1 MGQRIQNVELQ
12 ITPLLTPP
20 TNNSTNVTHNQHL
33 GEPFFCKISGIFLNF
48 CKQHKN
54 SLHTF
59 CTSPDGASKRKGEAD
74 TQRTPGCTQGQ
85 GTKVF
90 VTLNGR

>member
-1 MGQRIQNVELQ
+1 MA
-12 ITPLLTPP
+12 
-20 TNNSTNVTHNQHL
+20 
-33 GEPFFCKISGIFLNF
+33 FFFNF

-85 GTKVF
+85 GTKVLICHIKWQ
-90 VTLNGR
+90 VMSQ